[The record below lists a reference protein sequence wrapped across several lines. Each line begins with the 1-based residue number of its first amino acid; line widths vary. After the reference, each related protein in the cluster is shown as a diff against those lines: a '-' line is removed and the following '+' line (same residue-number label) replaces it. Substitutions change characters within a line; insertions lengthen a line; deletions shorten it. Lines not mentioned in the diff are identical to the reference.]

1 MTKENDLLQSIDGAF
16 QTYKEAEQKEL
27 DEQRKYQVVSSPGI
41 DTDTMKTCKEVSKM
55 CPLSEPKLRKLCKNS
70 KENGFPCIYVGNR
83 AYIFVNE
90 LYGWLVA
97 HSGERF

>member
-1 MTKENDLLQSIDGAF
+1 MTKEKDLLQSIDGAF

-27 DEQRKYQVVSSPGI
+27 EEERKYKAVSSPGI
-41 DTDTMKTCKEVSKM
+41 DPDTMKTCKEVSKM